1 MCEGGRDGVGGQPS
15 ESKRN
20 FRLGPQPLPS
30 RVRTNLLVKTEA
42 DRTMYE
48 LEPEPEHKA
57 IQVLSVERAR

>member
-1 MCEGGRDGVGGQPS
+1 M
-15 ESKRN
+15 
-20 FRLGPQPLPS
+20 GPQPLPS